1 MQKSWSTRTTKGLV
15 DMSDTTKMNVYKKLQ
30 LARVLL
36 QNTKLN
42 KSGKNKFAGY
52 DYFELSDFIPAIQ
65 SICEDVGLCGV
76 VSYTE
81 YVATLTIYNTEG
93 DDKVEFTSP
102 MSSAE
107 LKGCHAVQNL
117 GAVQTYLRR
126 YLWTNAFE
134 LVEHDALDATT
145 GAVEVKPKPKVV
157 EAKPER
163 KAIEGAPGDWQMIA
177 KQPPEGD
184 PQPWLDNIA
193 QTAKVALGLAS
204 SKQDVMDIFKKNK
217 ELFEVVKA
225 TDADFFKQLMA
236 SFTEAKEKFK
246 EAA

>member
-1 MQKSWSTRTTKGLV
+1 
-15 DMSDTTKMNVYKKLQ
+15 MSETANMNVYKKLQ

-52 DYFELSDFIPAIQ
+52 DYFELGDFIPAIQ

-76 VSYTE
+76 ISYTDQL
-81 YVATLTIYNTEG
+81 ATLTIYNTEG
-93 DDKVEFTSP
+93 ADRVEFTSP

-126 YLWTNAFE
+126 YLWTTAFE

-145 GAVEVKPKPKVV
+145 GSPEVKPKPKAEPKV
-157 EAKPER
+157 EAKEEV
-163 KAIEGAPGDWQMIA
+163 KIKGKEGDWQMVA
-177 KQPPEGD
+177 NEPPEGD
-184 PQPWLDNIA
+184 PTDWLNVVGK
-193 QTAKVALGLAS
+193 TAEIALGFAT
-204 SKQDVMDIFKKNK
+204 SKEDVMNIFKKNK
-217 ELFEVVKA
+217 TLFDSVKRVDPEFFA
-225 TDADFFKQLMA
+225 TLME
-236 SFTEAKEKFK
+236 SFTATKQKFGD
-246 EAA
+246 